1 MELATYNEFRR
12 ELIRLSEKAARL
24 QALDDEKRG
33 KLEQVRER
41 IQRDLYRIALF
52 SPFQGG
58 KSTIFNTILGGRELS
73 PTGSGLKTSACVAE
87 AHHLAKGEEYAEV
100 EWRDGKELVLSF
112 LEVLPQPQRKA
123 QGRLE
128 ALQEKAGKLID
139 NLPLLTGGERE
150 GGRVG
155 WLTELEDLRSRGALT
170 LDEPWHRSLLES
182 AIAARQEERER
193 ARDRFPS
200 DHVALLKIARL
211 TLRHYGALRD
221 IQGKAEVGRNRIS
234 LDRASSWIRFPEDWE
249 ERDPDRFAPEEL
261 VFLFLRWMRF
271 HVRSQELQQLGAVVV
286 DCPGFQASSWDSLIA
301 RQCIEEA
308 EAVVFLLGTE
318 GRQISEEG
326 LRQAQFLANFRRKD
340 LLLAYNA
347 KGIPRFQ
354 AERLLRSDLNLLRET
369 GLSIPEE
376 RTVIFN
382 ALLALRSRQYQM
394 IEEMPE
400 DLVQALSDRA
410 RGEIDGKDL
419 PDGGADDLRNASY
432 LIGRDLAKAYFMF
445 TDRQLGEVDT
455 ATVLEAEQRSNWRP
469 IFEQAAQ
476 FIVRRRARTLLI
488 DRGTAEVGGILEQ
501 FREDLSV
508 REQLAKTTED
518 EFKAR
523 KVEAEQALQI
533 FVPRAREVR
542 DQLIVRLRVGGPV
555 YRELRRELKDDL
567 QEARRDL
574 RKQLQG
580 VIEKTSSRWDLHP
593 RLTKKA
599 AQFLAAQL
607 SEWRRRV
614 EALDQGESVAVQE
627 TFVRDFARAE
637 ETMKALV
644 VELHKEGQLLLSGL
658 SLKLKLPE
666 IQERSLENLT
676 AAVNEGYR
684 SEKLL
689 RQARERTDG
698 WGQFFTFV
706 TDAFEEVRKE
716 FLDEAFDRKAHIE
729 ALDRSFLDPLF
740 GEGLRDEIDR
750 QAGEVVSSFELAVGK
765 EFDRAI
771 SSLEK
776 AFSRRV
782 EDSAKDLA
790 QGQEARE
797 RIARECSELR
807 SRVLEPLQA
816 EVQRFTEEVEQTLA
830 AEPGSPRPPV
840 KGTAAAS

>member
-1 MELATYNEFRR
+1 MELATYNQFRR
-12 ELIRLSEKAARL
+12 ELMRLSQKAAHL
-24 QALDDEKRG
+24 QALDEEKRG
-33 KLEQVRER
+33 RLEQIRER
-41 IQRDLYRIALF
+41 AQRDRYRIALF

-87 AHHLAKGEEYAEV
+87 AHYLAGGEEYAEV

-112 LEVLPQPQRKA
+112 LEVLPQAQRKA
-123 QGRLE
+123 HGPLVG
-128 ALQEKAGKLID
+128 LQEKVGRLID
-139 NLPLLTGGERE
+139 NLPTLAGGERE
-150 GGRVG
+150 GGRTG
-155 WLTELEDLRSRGALT
+155 WLTELEELRSRGALN
-170 LDEPWHRSLLES
+170 LDEPWHRHLLES

-200 DHVALLKIARL
+200 DHVALLKIAHL
-211 TLRHYGALRD
+211 TLRHYETLRA
-221 IQGKAEVGRNRIS
+221 IQRKAEEGRNRIS

-249 ERDPDRFAPEEL
+249 ERDTDHFAPEEL
-261 VFLFLRWMRF
+261 VFLFLRRMRF
-271 HVRSQELQQLGAVVV
+271 HVRSQELQLLGAVVV

-347 KGIPRFQ
+347 KGIPRVQ
-354 AERLLRSDLNLLRET
+354 AERLLRRDLNLLRET
-369 GLSIPEE
+369 GLGIPEE

-400 DLVQALSDRA
+400 DLVRALSDRA
-410 RGEIDGKDL
+410 RGEIDGGDL
-419 PDGGADDLRNASY
+419 PDGGADDFRNASH
-432 LIGRDLAKAYFMF
+432 LIGRDLAKTYFMF
-445 TDRQLGEVDT
+445 TDRQLGEVDS
-455 ATVLEAEQRSNWRP
+455 AAVLEAEQRSNWRP

-488 DRGTAEVGGILEQ
+488 DRGAAEVGGLLEQ

-508 REQLAKTTED
+508 REQLAKATED

-523 KVEAEQALQI
+523 KMEAEQALQV
-533 FVPRAREVR
+533 FVPRAQEVL
-542 DQLIVRLRVGGPV
+542 DQLIVRLRVGGPS

-567 QEARRDL
+567 QEARGDL
-574 RKQLQG
+574 RKQLQDI
-580 VIEKTSSRWDLHP
+580 IEKTSSRWDLHP
-593 RLTKKA
+593 RLTKKT
-599 AQFLAAQL
+599 AQFLAAEL
-607 SEWRRRV
+607 SEWRQRV
-614 EALDQGESVAVQE
+614 EALDHGESLAVQE
-627 TFVRDFARAE
+627 TFVRDFARAQD
-637 ETMKALV
+637 TMKALV

-666 IQERSLENLT
+666 IQERSLENL
-676 AAVNEGYR
+676 AASVNEGYR
-684 SEKLL
+684 SEKWL

-716 FLDEAFDRKAHIE
+716 FLNEAFDRKAHID

-740 GEGLRDEIDR
+740 GEGLKDEIDR
-750 QAGEVVSSFELAVGK
+750 QAREVVSSFESAVKK

-771 SSLEK
+771 SGLEK

-782 EDSAKDLA
+782 DESAKDLA

-797 RIARECSELR
+797 QIARECAELR

-816 EVQRFTEEVEQTLA
+816 EVQHFTEEVEQTLA
-830 AEPGSPRPPV
+830 ADSGSLRPV
-840 KGTAAAS
+840 ERTAATS